1 MKIVEVEAVSITKVL
16 VSTTGATESRSQKG
30 QSSSTSNSEPP
41 CKKMKTTGRPNKGN
55 TQSDKE
61 LWDKLKKGEV
71 VERSEH
77 QEKKFEN
84 FKTSKYRLK
93 S

>member
-1 MKIVEVEAVSITKVL
+1 VKIVEVEAVSITKVL
-16 VSTTGATESRSQKG
+16 VSATGATG

-55 TQSDKE
+55 KQSDKE
-61 LWDKLKKGEV
+61 LWDKLKNGEAV
-71 VERSEH
+71 KRSEH

-84 FKTSKYRLK
+84 FKTSKYRLN